1 MKKKAKNKKQN
12 RRKNK
17 NTNIKK
23 DELYYPYQYVSLI
36 VSIILSTASV
46 YLFITIEEPKFL
58 VNDLNYYM
66 ETTNFRHYC
75 IEYTAIE
82 KSIQFIVGGAGALFL
97 LGTVILPDVIINRP
111 RPIKRL

>member
-1 MKKKAKNKKQN
+1 MKKKAI
-12 RRKNK
+12 NK

-36 VSIILSTASV
+36 VSIILFTASV
-46 YLFITIEEPKFL
+46 YLFITFTEPKFL

-66 ETTNFRHYC
+66 EISNFRHYC

-82 KSIQFIVGGAGALFL
+82 KSIHIIVGGAGALFL